1 MEWDAL
7 LTRDPSELL
16 HVRIRRGIREAVQA
30 GELLPGEQLPG
41 VRALAGQL
49 GVNRLTVLKALS
61 ALSRAG
67 VLTSSRGKGVFVA
80 RAPRSRGGPESRQ
93 ARVGPFFEGVA
104 EGPDGGPGGNE
115 QAGDAL
121 KNVIDAALAPGSISF
136 AAGFPPP
143 EAIPTATIRA
153 RLGRLLREE
162 QGAARLGYVST
173 QGDPGLLAALRELL
187 AERGLRLGPD
197 DHVLVTSG
205 AQQAL
210 SLCLDALVQPGE
222 ALALESPGYLGAIS
236 ACRLKRI
243 PMVGV
248 PVDAG
253 GLNPARLESA
263 LRREDV
269 SAVYSVPSFQNPTAV
284 TQGLRR
290 RRQLLELTR
299 ARGAFLIEDDI
310 YADLRFG
317 GHRVPPI
324 KSLPGS
330 ERVIYLGSFSKS
342 LAPGLRLGFLVASGE
357 LAAGLRRTKEVMDIS
372 TSALSQ
378 VLVAELLRSG
388 FYRRHLV
395 RVRRLYRE
403 RRDAM
408 LAALADELPG
418 WVRYTRPKGGLHL
431 WVMPERPLDAG
442 RLLAR
447 CQQEGVSFS
456 PGSLFFCD
464 GRRSSSLRLNYASHS
479 PAQIGEGVRRL
490 VTCLRKEASR

>member
-1 MEWDAL
+1 MDWSRIL
-7 LTRDPSELL
+7 SRDPSEPL
-16 HVRIRRGIREAVQA
+16 HVRIRRGIREAVQV

-41 VRALAGQL
+41 VRVLAGEL

-61 ALSRAG
+61 ALGRAG
-67 VLTSSRGKGVFVA
+67 LLTTSRGKGVFVA
-80 RAPRSRGGPESRQ
+80 RTSRADERRQ
-93 ARVGPFFEGVA
+93 EAGQAQVGPFFEGVA
-104 EGPDGGPGGNE
+104 EGPGAGTGTP
-115 QAGDAL
+115 AGDEL
-121 KNVIDAALAPGSISF
+121 KSVIDAALAPGSISF

-143 EAIPTATIRA
+143 EAIPTATIRL
-153 RLGRLLREE
+153 RLGRLLRDS

-173 QGDPGLLAALRELL
+173 EGDPRLLVALRELL

-210 SLCLDALVQPGE
+210 ALCLDALVKPGE
-222 ALALESPGYLGAIS
+222 ALALESPGYLGAIA

-243 PMVGV
+243 PMCAV
-248 PVDAG
+248 PVDGG
-253 GLNPARLESA
+253 GLNPARLASA
-263 LRREDV
+263 LRRQDV
-269 SAVYSVPSFQNPTAV
+269 AAVYTVPSFQNPTAV

-290 RRQLLELTR
+290 RRQVLELCR
-299 ARGAFLIEDDI
+299 ARGAFVIEDDI
-310 YADLRFG
+310 YCDLRFG
-317 GHRVPPI
+317 GHRIPPL

-342 LAPGLRLGFLVASGE
+342 LSPGLRVGFLVASGE
-357 LAAGLRRTKEVMDIS
+357 LGAALRRTKEVMDIS
-372 TSALSQ
+372 TGTLSQ
-378 VLVAELLRSG
+378 ALVADLLESG

-395 RVRRLYRE
+395 RLRRLYRE

-408 LAALADELPG
+408 LSALADELPG
-418 WVRYTRPKGGLHL
+418 WVRCTRPKGGLHL
-431 WVMPERPLDAG
+431 WVMPGRPLDAG
-442 RLLAR
+442 RLLVR

-479 PAQIGEGVRRL
+479 PAQIAEGVRRL
-490 VTCLRKEASR
+490 VACLRKEASR